1 VALLATLA
9 IGSVYLPASQLEPVR
24 QLESQLLDLRLRL
37 RRPGPPSD
45 AIVLLHIDDRSLA
58 EIGRWPWSRAVI
70 AELIRR
76 TQEAGARTI
85 ALDLLLTEPEPGAV
99 PASELERLR
108 QLLEA
113 APAADPAARIERAGR
128 ALAEL
133 LADAGS
139 DARLARRLEDA
150 GRVVLPILFELAP
163 GPADADAEPPPYLA
177 RTAFRVVEQAAADA
191 LAAPQAGGR
200 PLLPIA
206 RLGAAAATL
215 GHANVPL
222 DQDGAA
228 RRELPVIAW
237 REAYYPSFALEV
249 ARLHL
254 GVGRDRVRLL
264 LGRGIQ
270 LGERFLPT
278 DESMRM
284 PVNYRGAGRFPAVSA
299 AALMSGAFD
308 PQLLADRIVLIGGTA
323 AGVGESFATPFSRLL
338 PGIARHATVVDSI
351 LRQDFLKRR
360 EASALIDLAAVI
372 LSGVLIGGL
381 AARRGLLAAS
391 LAFAALL
398 AALTAINLYAFLGL
412 GWWLNLFLPLAALS
426 GIYLPVAAYGY
437 FVEQRQERRVR
448 AAFKHYLSPTLVDQV
463 ARDPALLQRGGE
475 QKELTVLFADIRQ
488 STELAAAL
496 GPSRFALLLNEV
508 LSVLSGVLL
517 EHGGMLDKFVG
528 DGLVAVFGAPLPQ
541 PDHAEQAC
549 RAALA
554 MQQGVMPLRARW
566 AEPGLPPLE
575 VGVGIH
581 TGSMIIGNMGS
592 AERFNYTVVGE
603 EAHLGARL
611 EAANKDFRTRILIS
625 EATWQKVADRLAA
638 RELDLVRF
646 RGIERAVRVFE
657 LLGEQPL
664 PEPQAE
670 HVQRFASALAH
681 YRGGRFAAAGELFE
695 QLLVAVPDDRP
706 SALYV
711 ERCRKRLA
719 AGAGG
724 GGASEDAAA
733 HGRHQNPSSANP
745 PSVASSST
753 VSSRPGGA
761 AGAPE

>member
-9 IGSVYLPASQLEPVR
+9 VGSVYLPMSQLEPVR
-24 QLESQLLDLRLRL
+24 QLEAQLLDLRLRL
-37 RRPGPPSD
+37 RPPGPPSD
-45 AIVLLHIDDRSLA
+45 AIVLLRIDDRSLA

-76 TQEAGARTI
+76 LQEAGARTI
-85 ALDLLLTEPEPGAV
+85 ALDLLLTEPEPGTV
-99 PASELERLR
+99 PAGELERLQ

-113 APAADPAARIERAGR
+113 SPAGDPAARIERAGR
-128 ALAEL
+128 ALAAL
-133 LADAGS
+133 LASARGDAQ
-139 DARLARRLEDA
+139 LARRLEEADR
-150 GRVVLPILFELAP
+150 GVLPILFELAP
-163 GPADADAEPPPYLA
+163 GAARAEVEPPAYLA
-177 RTAFRVVEQAAADA
+177 RTAFRVVEQAAVRS
-191 LAAPQAGGR
+191 LPPPLAGGR
-200 PLLPIA
+200 PLLPIP

-222 DQDGAA
+222 DPDGAA
-228 RRELPVIAW
+228 RSELPVIAW
-237 REAYYPSFALEV
+237 REAYYPSFALET

-254 GVGRDRVRLL
+254 GVERDRVRLL
-264 LGRGIQ
+264 LGRGIV

-278 DESMRM
+278 DESMRL
-284 PVNYRGAGRFPAVSA
+284 PVNYRGAERFPSVSA
-299 AALMSGAFD
+299 AALMSGTVD
-308 PQLLADRIVLIGGTA
+308 PELLADRVVLIGGTA
-323 AGVGESFATPFSRLL
+323 AGVGESFASPFSPLL

-360 EASALIDLAAVI
+360 QASALIDLAAVI
-372 LSGVLIGGL
+372 LGGLLIGGL
-381 AARRGLLAAS
+381 AARRGLLAPS

-398 AALTAINLYAFLGL
+398 ASLTAINLYAFVAP

-508 LSVLSGVLL
+508 FSVLSDVLL
-517 EHGGMLDKFVG
+517 AHGGMLDKVVG

-541 PDHAEQAC
+541 PDHPEQAC

-554 MQQGVMPLRARW
+554 MQRGVLPLRARW
-566 AEPGLPPLE
+566 AQPGLPPLE

-592 AERFNYTVVGE
+592 AERFNYTVIGE

-611 EAANKDFRTRILIS
+611 EAANKEFRTRILIS
-625 EATWQKVADRLAA
+625 EATWQKVANRLAA

-664 PEPQAE
+664 PEPRAE
-670 HVQRFASALAH
+670 HLQRFASALAH
-681 YRGGRFAAAGELFE
+681 YRAGRFAAAGKLFE

-706 SALYV
+706 SALYD
-711 ERCRKRLA
+711 ERCRRRLA
-719 AGAGG
+719 AGAGR
-724 GGASEDAAA
+724 GGASAEAAA
-733 HGRHQNPSSANP
+733 HRRNQNPSSADL

-753 VSSRPGGA
+753 VSSRPGGSA
-761 AGAPE
+761 DAPE